1 MKTRGKSYNEE
12 QSNTPSSYKTCI
24 LLVSLILLRTM
35 LIVMVINDQ
44 PVSKWVASWNNNCH

>member
-35 LIVMVINDQ
+35 LIMMVINDQ